1 MKESRRDGE
10 WRSTEAVNASARP
23 VGVPPLPPAGGEGG
37 AGGGGGARS
46 TGPHAGARG
55 VALEI
60 LVRVEGEGAYADRL
74 LDHVPDR
81 RHLAVRD
88 RALATELTLGTLRW
102 QRLLDWHLARVSHR
116 PLETLDVW
124 VRVLLRL
131 SAYQLAFLDRV
142 PAWAVVSEAVELA
155 KRRRP
160 RGAADLVNG
169 VLRALA
175 ARPRPWPEPAADDPT
190 EALAIRTSQPTWL
203 LRRWI
208 DRYGEVEGETLARAM
223 NERPPLTVRINT
235 LKATAAQVTLAL
247 ARAGTTAT
255 PCRAAP
261 DGLVLEGAGDPR
273 ALAPLRTGWCT
284 VQDEA
289 AIMVGHLVAPEP
301 GETVADVCAAPGTKT
316 THLAQL
322 MENRGRVLAADPHA
336 GRLGLLAAACARLG
350 ATIVET
356 RRARVDDLARDTGPV
371 CDRVLV
377 DAPCS
382 NLGVLRRNPDGKWR
396 RREADLG
403 PLAAG
408 QLAILEAAAGLVRPG
423 GVLVYATC
431 SLEPEENE
439 AVVEAF
445 RRRRPEFVGDPA
457 PARVPPSCLAA
468 PAVLRMLPHR
478 HGSDGFTGFRLRR
491 RA

>member
-1 MKESRRDGE
+1 MKEPRRDGE
-10 WRSTEAVNASARP
+10 GRSTEAVKGSARP
-23 VGVPPLPPAGGEGG
+23 RGG
-37 AGGGGGARS
+37 GGGGGACS
-46 TGPHAGARG
+46 TGPRAGARG

-60 LVRVEGEGAYADRL
+60 LVRVEGEGAYPDRL

-81 RHLAVRD
+81 RHLAARD

-102 QRLLDWHLARVSHR
+102 QRLLDWHLARISHR
-116 PLETLDVW
+116 PLEMLDVW

-322 MENRGRVLAADPHA
+322 MENRGHLLAADPHA

-356 RRARVDDLARDTGPV
+356 RQMRVDDLARDTGPV

-431 SLEPEENE
+431 SLEPEENQE
-439 AVVEAF
+439 QVSAF
-445 RRRRPEFVGDPA
+445 LDRHPNFLRRPPADWHAPELIDEVGNL
-457 PARVPPSCLAA
+457 V
-468 PAVLRMLPHR
+468 VLPHR
-478 HGSDGFTGFRLRR
+478 LGFDGSFAARLERV
-491 RA
+491 A